1 VRVRRP
7 ARLRH
12 HPQLNDLLI
21 GRGSFLTFG
30 RSFSGHGTTAKT
42 LGRTVQETL
51 KPSVY
56 SPGPAAL
63 LCSCEFQIVCTRF
76 AYFSHETRLTSL
88 VVALDENPHSASV
101 LLQTNLAPA
110 CRWGLCF
117 SANSA
122 ARPCGKTENVPE
134 IQRVSGRNRTSR

>member
-12 HPQLNDLLI
+12 HAQLNDLLI

-101 LLQTNLAPA
+101 PSSDQLGPSLSLGPLFFRKQ
-110 CRWGLCF
+110 CG
-117 SANSA
+117 A
-122 ARPCGKTENVPE
+122 ALWKN
-134 IQRVSGRNRTSR
+134 